1 MSDTPESLLTPEL
14 LSWVGRTTERRA
26 LGAIAESDVRRYT
39 HATGD
44 FNPLWLDDAYARA
57 AGYRGR
63 LVPPLLVGWVP
74 FSLKEGEYA
83 TDSFDL
89 RRALPLPPH
98 YTNVRNAGTE
108 MEWLQPVYFGEA
120 VTAET
125 QLVDIVARQGRAG
138 LGLYVTQEERVL
150 NAAGEV
156 VARRRSTIA
165 LFPDARLETTAEVNA

>member
-1 MSDTPESLLTPEL
+1 MTDTPESLLTPEL
-14 LSWVGRTTERRA
+14 LAWVGRTTDRRN
-26 LGAIAESDVRRYT
+26 LGALAESDMRRYT

-83 TDSFDL
+83 SADDDL
-89 RRALPLPPH
+89 RRSLPLPPH

-108 MEWLQPVYFGEA
+108 IEWLQPLYFGEA

-125 QLVDIVARQGRAG
+125 RLVDIVARQGRAG
-138 LGLYVTQEERVL
+138 LGVYITQEERVF
-150 NAAGEV
+150 NPAGEV
-156 VARRRSTIA
+156 VSLRRSTIA
-165 LFPDARLETTAEVNA
+165 LFPETRAETTAEAKS

>member
-1 MSDTPESLLTPEL
+1 MALRTNARRRTPVATISYLVATD
-14 LSWVGRTTERRA
+14 
-26 LGAIAESDVRRYT
+26 IRRYT

-83 TDSFDL
+83 DDAFDL
-89 RRALPLPPH
+89 RRALPLPAH

-108 MEWLQPVYFGEA
+108 IEWLAPVYFGEELT
-120 VTAET
+120 VQTR
-125 QLVDIVARQGRAG
+125 LVD
-138 LGLYVTQEERVL
+138 
-150 NAAGEV
+150 V
-156 VARRRSTIA
+156 VARHPAPNALLPLPGGVRRDRPSCPEAIRTRRIRHRCTAATA
-165 LFPDARLETTAEVNA
+165 LPTVRRGCVAR

>member
-1 MSDTPESLLTPEL
+1 MSDTPESLLTPDL
-14 LSWVGRTTERRA
+14 LSWIGRTTERRS
-26 LGAIAESDVRRYT
+26 LGAMSESDIRRYS

-44 FNPLWLDDAYARA
+44 FNPLWLDDEFARA

-83 TDSFDL
+83 IETFDL
-89 RRALPLPPH
+89 RRSLPLPSH

-108 MEWLQPVYFGEA
+108 IEWLQPVYLGEEIT
-120 VTAET
+120 VQT

-138 LGLYVTQEERVL
+138 LGVYITQEEQVL
-150 NAAGEV
+150 NPAGDV
-156 VARRRSTIA
+156 VARRRSTVV
-165 LFPDARLETTAEVNA
+165 LFPEARLETPAEATA

>member
-1 MSDTPESLLTPEL
+1 MTDTPESLLTPEL
-14 LSWVGRTTERRA
+14 RSWVGRTTERRS
-26 LGAIAESDVRRYT
+26 LGTMGDSDIRRYT

-83 TDSFDL
+83 DDAFDL
-89 RRALPLPPH
+89 RRSLPLPAH

-108 MEWLQPVYFGEA
+108 IEWLAPVYFGEELT
-120 VTAET
+120 VQTR
-125 QLVDIVARQGRAG
+125 LVDLVARQGRAG
-138 LGLYVTQEERVL
+138 LGLYISQEEQVL
-150 NAAGEV
+150 NPADEI
-156 VARRRSTIA
+156 VARRHSTVV
-165 LFPDARLETTAEVNA
+165 LFPETRLGGAEASA

>member
-1 MSDTPESLLTPEL
+1 MSDTLDALLTPEL
-14 LSWVGRTTERRA
+14 LAWVGRTTDRRS
-26 LGAIAESDVRRYT
+26 LGAISESDLRRYT

-83 TDSFDL
+83 SDDDDL

-108 MEWLQPVYFGEA
+108 IEWLQPVYFGEA

-125 QLVDIVARQGRAG
+125 QLVDIAARQGRAG
-138 LGLYVTQEERVL
+138 LGVYVTQEERVL
-150 NAAGEV
+150 NPAGEV
-156 VARRRSTIA
+156 VSRRRSTIA
-165 LFPDARLETTAEVNA
+165 LFPEARLETTAEAKA